1 MKVDKGDFE
10 GFKRGL
16 GLDDLQFRQT
26 VIEKELQKILGD
38 FQQEVDSWKS
48 HTQMLVGYKADQGV
62 VDKLH
67 S

>member
-26 VIEKELQKILGD
+26 VIEKEL
-38 FQQEVDSWKS
+38 
-48 HTQMLVGYKADQGV
+48 
-62 VDKLH
+62 
-67 S
+67 